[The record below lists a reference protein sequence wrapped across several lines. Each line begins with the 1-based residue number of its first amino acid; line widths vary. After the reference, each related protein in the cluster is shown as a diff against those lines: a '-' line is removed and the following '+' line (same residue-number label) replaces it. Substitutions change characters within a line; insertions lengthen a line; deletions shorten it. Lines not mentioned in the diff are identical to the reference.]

1 MNSTIEGKV
10 RTMTAYAE
18 LLLETEPQI
27 IENRQQYDAIH
38 SRVDALIR
46 CGRSRTPEETK
57 LLRLLSLLIQDYDQR
72 HAMPPDDSS
81 PGERLQYLLEVSGKN
96 PADLLPV
103 FGQRSH
109 VNEAL
114 TGKRPVS
121 ANQARKLGE
130 IFHLKPGY
138 FV

>member
-1 MNSTIEGKV
+1 
-10 RTMTAYAE
+10 MTAYAE

-27 IENRQQYDAIH
+27 IENREQYDAIH
-38 SRVDALIR
+38 GRVGALI
-46 CGRSRTPEETK
+46 CVGRSRTPDETK
-57 LLRLLSLLIQDYDQR
+57 LLRLLSLLIRDYDQR
-72 HAMPPDDSS
+72 HSMPPDNST
-81 PGERLQYLLEVSGKN
+81 PAERLQYLLEVSSKK

-109 VNEAL
+109 LNEAL

-121 ANQARKLGE
+121 ATQARKLGE

-138 FV
+138 FL

>member
-1 MNSTIEGKV
+1 
-10 RTMTAYAE
+10 MTAYAE

-27 IENRQQYDAIH
+27 IENREQYDAIH
-38 SRVDALIR
+38 GRVDALIR
-46 CGRSRTPEETK
+46 RGRSRTADETK
-57 LLRLLSLLIQDYDQR
+57 LLRLLSLLIQDYDRR

-81 PGERLQYLLEVSGKN
+81 PAERLQYLLQVSGKE

-121 ANQARKLGE
+121 ATQARKLGE

-138 FV
+138 FL

>member
-1 MNSTIEGKV
+1 
-10 RTMTAYAE
+10 MTAYAE

-27 IENRQQYDAIH
+27 IENREQYDVIH

-46 CGRSRTPEETK
+46 RGRSRTPDETK
-57 LLRLLSLLIQDYDQR
+57 LLRLLSLLIQDYDRR

-81 PGERLQYLLEVSGKN
+81 PAERLQYLLQVSGKD
-96 PADLLPV
+96 PADLLPL

-121 ANQARKLGE
+121 AAQARKLGE

-138 FV
+138 FL

>member
-1 MNSTIEGKV
+1 
-10 RTMTAYAE
+10 MTAYAE

-38 SRVDALIR
+38 GRVDALIR
-46 CGRSRTPEETK
+46 RGRSRTPDETK
-57 LLRLLSLLIQDYDQR
+57 LLRLLSLLIQDYDRR
-72 HAMPPDDSS
+72 HAMPPDDST
-81 PGERLQYLLEVSGKN
+81 PAERLQYLLEVSGKN

-121 ANQARKLGE
+121 ATQARKLGE

-138 FV
+138 FL

>member
-1 MNSTIEGKV
+1 
-10 RTMTAYAE
+10 MTAYAE

-27 IENRQQYDAIH
+27 IENREQYDAIH
-38 SRVDALIR
+38 GRVDALIR
-46 CGRSRTPEETK
+46 RGRSRTADETK
-57 LLRLLSLLIQDYDQR
+57 LLRLLSLLIQDYDRR

-81 PGERLQYLLEVSGKN
+81 PAERLQYLLQVSGKE
-96 PADLLPV
+96 PAALLPV

-121 ANQARKLGE
+121 ATQARKLGE

-138 FV
+138 FL

>member
-1 MNSTIEGKV
+1 
-10 RTMTAYAE
+10 MTAYAE

-27 IENRQQYDAIH
+27 IENREQYDAIH
-38 SRVDALIR
+38 GRVDALIR
-46 CGRSRTPEETK
+46 RGRSRTADETK
-57 LLRLLSLLIQDYDQR
+57 LLRLLSLLIQDYDRR
-72 HAMPPDDSS
+72 HALPPDDSS
-81 PGERLQYLLEVSGKN
+81 PAERLQYLLQASGKE

-121 ANQARKLGE
+121 ATQARKLGE

-138 FV
+138 VL

>member
-1 MNSTIEGKV
+1 
-10 RTMTAYAE
+10 MTAYAE

-38 SRVDALIR
+38 GRVDALIR
-46 CGRSRTPEETK
+46 RGRSRTPDETK
-57 LLRLLSLLIQDYDQR
+57 LLRLLSLLIQDYDRR
-72 HAMPPDDSS
+72 HAMPPDDST
-81 PGERLQYLLEVSGKN
+81 PAERLQYLLEVSGKN

-138 FV
+138 FL

>member
-1 MNSTIEGKV
+1 
-10 RTMTAYAE
+10 MTAYAE

-27 IENRQQYDAIH
+27 IENREQYDAIH
-38 SRVDALIR
+38 GRVDGLIR
-46 CGRSRTPEETK
+46 RSRSRTPDETK
-57 LLRLLSLLIQDYDQR
+57 LLRLLSLLIQDYDRR
-72 HAMPPDDSS
+72 HAMPPDDST
-81 PGERLQYLLEVSGKN
+81 PAERLQYLLEVSGRK

-121 ANQARKLGE
+121 AVQARKLGE

-138 FV
+138 FL

>member
-1 MNSTIEGKV
+1 
-10 RTMTAYAE
+10 
-18 LLLETEPQI
+18 
-27 IENRQQYDAIH
+27 
-38 SRVDALIR
+38 VDALIR
-46 CGRSRTPEETK
+46 RGRSRTPDETK
-57 LLRLLSLLIQDYDQR
+57 LLRLLSLLIQDYDRR
-72 HAMPPDDSS
+72 HAMPPDDST
-81 PGERLQYLLEVSGKN
+81 PAERLQYLLEVSGKN

-138 FV
+138 FL